1 LLAAFARLLASHQ
14 FGRLAAAAAMRYDEA
29 MMRRP
34 LAILALLLLAM
45 SALSAAGCTKCG
57 FFWEDGQRACHSE
70 APR

>member
-1 LLAAFARLLASHQ
+1 
-14 FGRLAAAAAMRYDEA
+14 MRYDEA
-29 MMRRP
+29 MMKRP